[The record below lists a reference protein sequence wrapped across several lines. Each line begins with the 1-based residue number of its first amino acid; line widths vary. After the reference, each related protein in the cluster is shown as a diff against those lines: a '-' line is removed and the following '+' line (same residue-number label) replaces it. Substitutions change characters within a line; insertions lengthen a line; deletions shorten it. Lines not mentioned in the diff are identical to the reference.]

1 MRKIAFKM
9 QLKPG
14 CREEYKRRHEAI
26 WPEIKALLKQNG
38 ISDYT
43 IFLDEESDTLFA
55 VQMLSGNNSS
65 QALGNHPA
73 VKKWW
78 AHMADISVCNPDNS
92 PVSVPLECV
101 FHMD

>member
-1 MRKIAFKM
+1 MERIAFKM

-14 CREEYKRRHEAI
+14 CREEYRRRHAAI
-26 WPEIKALLKQNG
+26 WPEITTLLKASG

-43 IFLDEESDTLFA
+43 IFLDEDTDTLFA
-55 VQMLSGNNSS
+55 VQNIAGKRSS
-65 QALGNHPA
+65 QALGTDPV

-78 AHMADISVCNPDNS
+78 AYMADISVTNPDNS
-92 PVSVPLECV
+92 PVSVPLEKV